1 MQFGTLNDT
10 HLELL
15 FHLYHKWITVQFC
28 RDFCPVFSIR
38 FHCEL
43 PTIWKKNDENQKTE
57 KWWKNCRIPYCS
69 SWRTSLTTH
78 WFSLLLYLYSKMWN
92 SYFFHF
98 PLFWYRSVKQCL
110 FVLSIPYFFHLHF
123 GLNEFLFFKGLICDA
138 NRMIQILFVESW
150 ILSIWSKVCWSL
162 K

>member
-1 MQFGTLNDT
+1 MHLGTFNVT
-10 HLELL
+10 HLKVL
-15 FHLYHKWITVQFC
+15 FHLCHKCITVQFC
-28 RDFCPVFSIR
+28 KDFSLVFSIR

-92 SYFFHF
+92 SYFFIFHYFDIVPSVPFCLKYFIFF
-98 PLFWYRSVKQCL
+98 PLTIWL
-110 FVLSIPYFFHLHF
+110 EWVLVF
-123 GLNEFLFFKGLICDA
+123 
-138 NRMIQILFVESW
+138 
-150 ILSIWSKVCWSL
+150 
-162 K
+162 